1 MRCQNVAGGIDKGSC
16 LSACDT
22 SKDLYKCVNNTCVKN
37 ETGVAK
43 SVCGAVCGPSRATPR
58 GGEADGGA
66 CHLDDGFSYSGA
78 NLFGDNKQNTNSTAT
93 AGECCALCQHYAGAG
108 CVFYQFGEPD
118 SDAESA
124 SCSGHPSVCCR
135 LKTAEAW
142 ASRTLRTGAQ
152 SGSIK
157 PLPPPPPP
165 PPPDLNG
172 SVVVFSAGLGGVP
185 NYRIPAIVQTTGSPP
200 ALVAF
205 AEARNGSDPTASRI
219 AVRTSTDAGET
230 WSAVTFAAGMC
241 SPQGIIQGGFGW
253 I

>member
-1 MRCQNVAGGIDKGSC
+1 MAARTLLLVMLVTT
-16 LSACDT
+16 LSAAQRT
-22 SKDLYKCVNNTCVKN
+22 AAGSQ
-37 ETGVAK
+37 
-43 SVCGAVCGPSRATPR
+43 P
-58 GGEADGGA
+58 GGADGV
-66 CHLDDGFSYSGA
+66 CHQDEGFSYTGA
-78 NLFGDNKQNTNSTAT
+78 NLFGDKTKTNSTAT
-93 AGECCALCQHYAGAG
+93 YEECCALCQQYAGKG

-241 SPQGIIQGGFGW
+241 SPQGIIQGGYGW